1 MNSKPSV
8 DQLININ
15 QNLVDSWPLCWLS
28 ANWMSIRV
36 SVEGQS
42 SINQVLIKG
51 RCRNLIKGINQHFTA
66 NALTY

>member
-1 MNSKPSV
+1 MNSKPSA

-15 QNLVDSWPLCWLS
+15 QNLVDSWLWCWLS

-36 SVEGQS
+36 SMEGQS

-51 RCRNLIKGINQHFTA
+51 WPRNLIKGIDQNFTA
-66 NALTY
+66 DASTY